1 MKREMDDKII
11 RAIEILDKASSITVL
26 TGAGI
31 SAESGIPTFRG
42 EGGLWRNFRSEDLAT
57 PEAFRR
63 NPKLVW
69 EWYEWR
75 RGIVKE
81 AKPNHGHYAIAR
93 LENQKPKFTLITQ
106 NIDGLH
112 QLAGSRKIIEMHGNL
127 WQIKCIRCGFVEQN
141 HDVPL
146 DELPPRCKSCGAIG
160 RPNIVWFGE
169 MIPMQI
175 IDKALI
181 AIEECDVMLIVGTS
195 GVVEP
200 AASMGLLAKQTGK
213 TVIELNIEP
222 TFNSPFYDLTILGK
236 SGEIL
241 PLLSKSAE
249 T

>member
-1 MKREMDDKII
+1 
-11 RAIEILDKASSITVL
+11 
-26 TGAGI
+26 
-31 SAESGIPTFRG
+31 
-42 EGGLWRNFRSEDLAT
+42 
-57 PEAFRR
+57 
-63 NPKLVW
+63 
-69 EWYEWR
+69 
-75 RGIVKE
+75 
-81 AKPNHGHYAIAR
+81 
-93 LENQKPKFTLITQ
+93 
-106 NIDGLH
+106 
-112 QLAGSRKIIEMHGNL
+112 
-127 WQIKCIRCGFVEQN
+127 
-141 HDVPL
+141 
-146 DELPPRCKSCGAIG
+146 
-160 RPNIVWFGE
+160 
-169 MIPMQI
+169 MQI